1 MDEREADE
9 APWER
14 NLKTRGR
21 LLRRSTSHEDALRYY
36 VYVSDTKIDQLF
48 AQIPSKL
55 LKKISIET
63 SIDLKVIRL
72 TVKQN
77 PSEENRISRLRV
89 VERFIHQKGEVGTVD
104 QPAQWIQGTLN
115 LRWGPLPRSVRDP
128 LPTGLD
134 PVRTSGDD
142 FWTMPAEE
150 LGFVH
155 SNVVFFVGRSDRNLI
170 GMCGSM
176 RHVLGAAPTTPN
188 DPRTWGIGSVG
199 FTTTS
204 TLEAWLGQPIELESE
219 PESLVDHSLPELPLP
234 QALAIVTGKWKE
246 AKVPRQK
253 LVFLAKRL
261 SAFPGMSAEESPS
274 QKAIP
279 GAVLATPLFVAQA
292 D

>member
-219 PESLVDHSLPELPLP
+219 PESLVDHSLPSSPTSSLGDRNWQMEGSEGPASEVSLPR
-234 QALAIVTGKWKE
+234 E
-246 AKVPRQK
+246 ASVGLSGYERGRIT
-253 LVFLAKRL
+253 LAKGDSRCRV
-261 SAFPGMSAEESPS
+261 GH
-274 QKAIP
+274 
-279 GAVLATPLFVAQA
+279 TPLRRGG
-292 D
+292 